1 MAEYKTQAAIV
12 FALGL
17 LLTLTLPLTA
27 EAAPRAFPGAVGF
40 GAFATGWTGGEIIP
54 VTTLA
59 DAGPGSLRACVE
71 KGDMPRICVF
81 QVSGT
86 ITLDSPLF
94 FRSNLYVAGQTA
106 PGLGIQI
113 RLGKS
118 RATPVIIKN
127 ASDVVVRFLK
137 VRPGPSQQPS
147 SSVDGVTLENA
158 TRVYLDHLSL
168 MFATDENLGIHVS
181 RERSSDITVANSI
194 SAWALD
200 HANHP
205 KGRHS
210 KGALICSGDGRDF
223 DCGRVSLWRNL
234 FAHNRDRNPDI
245 YGNDDGPVEVVN
257 SVFYNPISQFGEFRN
272 YYGNALIIYAG
283 NVALTGP
290 NTVRNRPAAVEAI
303 MASDQYSLE
312 VQVDDILAIDRG
324 RCDRNRP
331 FPQVDADPGAEIVEG
346 VTGTLSVPRVKASE
360 VLDLVLEGV
369 GDRLPSDRHRD
380 ELDRQLVDTVRNC
393 TGRVIDSP
401 SEVGGWPDHQLDER
415 VVDTDGDG
423 FPDDWEDATA
433 GLDASQPNDPW
444 QIATGTDR
452 AHIELWLAELAGDRE
467 LDD

>member
-1 MAEYKTQAAIV
+1 MMARNRTQAAVLIV
-12 FALGL
+12 LGL
-17 LLTLTLPLTA
+17 LMSQTLAA

-40 GAFATGWTGGEIIP
+40 GASATGWTGGEVIP

-59 DAGPGSLRACVE
+59 DTGAGSLRACVE
-71 KGDMPRICVF
+71 KGEMPRICVF

-86 ITLDSPLF
+86 ITLDTPLF

-106 PGLGIQI
+106 PGQGIQI

-137 VRPGPSQQPS
+137 VRPGPSEQPS
-147 SSVDGVTLENA
+147 SSVDAVTLENA

-168 MFATDENLGIHVS
+168 MFSTDENLGIHVS

-200 HANHP
+200 RANHP

-272 YYGNALIIYAG
+272 YYGNAFIVYAG

-290 NTVRNRPAAVEAI
+290 STVDRRPAAVEAI
-303 MASDQYSLE
+303 MASDQYRLE

-324 RCDRNRP
+324 RCNQDRP
-331 FPQVDADPGAEIVEG
+331 FRQVDADPGAEIIEG

-369 GDRLPSDRHRD
+369 GDRLPSGGHRD
-380 ELDRQLVDTVRNC
+380 SLDQQLVETVRDC
-393 TGRVIDSP
+393 KGKVIDAP
-401 SEVGGWPDHQLDER
+401 SEVGGWPDLQPEER
-415 VVDTDGDG
+415 VVDSDGDG
-423 FPDDWEDATA
+423 LPDAWEQSTT
-433 GLDASQPNDPW
+433 GLDAGQPDDPW
-444 QIATGTDR
+444 QIVAGTDQSY
-452 AHIELWLAELAGDRE
+452 IQLWLAELAGDRE
-467 LDD
+467 LED

>member
-1 MAEYKTQAAIV
+1 MMARNRTQAAVLIV
-12 FALGL
+12 LSL
-17 LLTLTLPLTA
+17 LISQPLAA

-40 GAFATGWTGGEIIP
+40 GASATGWTGGEVIP

-59 DAGPGSLRACVE
+59 DAGAGSLRACVE
-71 KGDMPRICVF
+71 KGEMPRICVF

-86 ITLDSPLF
+86 ITLDTPLF

-106 PGLGIQI
+106 PGQGIQI

-137 VRPGPSQQPS
+137 VRPGPSEQPS
-147 SSVDGVTLENA
+147 SSVDAVTLENA

-168 MFATDENLGIHVS
+168 MFSTDENLGIHVS

-200 HANHP
+200 RANHP

-272 YYGNALIIYAG
+272 YYGNAFIVYAG

-290 NTVRNRPAAVEAI
+290 STVDRRPAAVEAI
-303 MASDQYSLE
+303 MASDQYRLE

-324 RCDRNRP
+324 RCNQDRP
-331 FPQVDADPGAEIVEG
+331 FRQVDADPGAEIIEG
-346 VTGTLSVPRVKASE
+346 VAGPLSVPRVKASE

-369 GDRLPSDRHRD
+369 GDRLPSGRHRD
-380 ELDRQLVDTVRNC
+380 SLDQQLVETVRDC
-393 TGRVIDSP
+393 KGKVIDSP
-401 SEVGGWPDHQLDER
+401 SEVGGWPDLQPEER
-415 VVDTDGDG
+415 VVDSDGDG
-423 FPDDWEDATA
+423 FPDAWEQSTT
-433 GLDASQPNDPW
+433 GLDAGQPDDPW
-444 QIATGTDR
+444 QIVAGTDQSY
-452 AHIELWLAELAGDRE
+452 IQLWLAELAGDRE

>member
-1 MAEYKTQAAIV
+1 MMARNRTQAAVLIV
-12 FALGL
+12 LGL
-17 LLTLTLPLTA
+17 LMSQTLAA

-40 GAFATGWTGGEIIP
+40 GASATGWTGGEVIP

-59 DAGPGSLRACVE
+59 DAGAGSLRACVE
-71 KGDMPRICVF
+71 KGEMPRICVF

-86 ITLDSPLF
+86 ITLDTPLF

-106 PGLGIQI
+106 PGQGIQI

-137 VRPGPSQQPS
+137 VRPGPSEQPS
-147 SSVDGVTLENA
+147 SSVDAVTLENA

-168 MFATDENLGIHVS
+168 MFSTDENLGIHVS

-245 YGNDDGPVEVVN
+245 YGHDDGPVEVVN

-272 YYGNALIIYAG
+272 YYGNAFIVYAG

-290 NTVRNRPAAVEAI
+290 STVDRRPAAVEAI
-303 MASDQYSLE
+303 MASDQYRLE

-324 RCDRNRP
+324 RCDQDRP
-331 FPQVDADPGAEIVEG
+331 FRQVDADPGAEIIEG

-369 GDRLPSDRHRD
+369 GDRLPSGGHRD
-380 ELDRQLVDTVRNC
+380 SLDQQLVETVRDC
-393 TGRVIDSP
+393 KGKVIDSP
-401 SEVGGWPDHQLDER
+401 SEVGGWPDLQPEER
-415 VVDTDGDG
+415 IVDSDGDG
-423 FPDDWEDATA
+423 FPDTWEQSTT
-433 GLDASQPNDPW
+433 GLDAGQPDDPW
-444 QIATGTDR
+444 QIVAGTDQSY
-452 AHIELWLAELAGDRE
+452 IQLWLAELAGDRE
-467 LDD
+467 LDN

>member
-1 MAEYKTQAAIV
+1 MMARNRTQAAVLIV
-12 FALGL
+12 LGL
-17 LLTLTLPLTA
+17 LMSQTLAA

-40 GAFATGWTGGEIIP
+40 GASATGWTGGEVIP

-59 DAGPGSLRACVE
+59 DAGAGSLRACVE
-71 KGDMPRICVF
+71 KGEMPRICVF

-86 ITLDSPLF
+86 ITLDTPLF

-106 PGLGIQI
+106 PGQGIQI

-137 VRPGPSQQPS
+137 VRPGPSEQPS
-147 SSVDGVTLENA
+147 SSVDAVTLENA

-168 MFATDENLGIHVS
+168 MFSTDENLGIHVS

-200 HANHP
+200 RANHP

-272 YYGNALIIYAG
+272 YYGNAFIVYAG

-290 NTVRNRPAAVEAI
+290 STVDRRPAAVEAI
-303 MASDQYSLE
+303 MASDQYRLE
-312 VQVDDILAIDRG
+312 VQVDDVLAIDRG
-324 RCDRNRP
+324 RCNQDRP
-331 FPQVDADPGAEIVEG
+331 FRQVDADPGAEIIEG

-369 GDRLPSDRHRD
+369 GDRLPSGRHRD
-380 ELDRQLVDTVRNC
+380 SLDQQLVETVRDC
-393 TGRVIDSP
+393 KGKVIDSP
-401 SEVGGWPDHQLDER
+401 SEVGGWPDLQPEER
-415 VVDTDGDG
+415 VVDSDGDG
-423 FPDDWEDATA
+423 FPDAWEQSTT
-433 GLDASQPNDPW
+433 GLDAGQPDDPW
-444 QIATGTDR
+444 QIVAGTDQSY
-452 AHIELWLAELAGDRE
+452 IQLWLAELAGDRE

>member
-1 MAEYKTQAAIV
+1 MMARNRTQAAVLIV
-12 FALGL
+12 LSL
-17 LLTLTLPLTA
+17 LISQTLAA

-40 GAFATGWTGGEIIP
+40 GASATGWTGGEVIP

-59 DAGPGSLRACVE
+59 DAGAGSLRACVE
-71 KGDMPRICVF
+71 KGEMPRICVF

-86 ITLDSPLF
+86 ITLDTPLF

-106 PGLGIQI
+106 PGQGIQI

-137 VRPGPSQQPS
+137 VRPGPSEQPS
-147 SSVDGVTLENA
+147 SSVDAVTLENA

-168 MFATDENLGIHVS
+168 MFSTDENLGIHVS

-200 HANHP
+200 RANHP

-272 YYGNALIIYAG
+272 YYGNAFIVYAG

-290 NTVRNRPAAVEAI
+290 STVDRRPAAVEAI
-303 MASDQYSLE
+303 MASDQYRLE
-312 VQVDDILAIDRG
+312 VQVDDVLAIDRG
-324 RCDRNRP
+324 RCNQDRP
-331 FPQVDADPGAEIVEG
+331 FRQVDADSGAEIIEG

-369 GDRLPSDRHRD
+369 GDRLPSGGHRD
-380 ELDRQLVDTVRNC
+380 SLDLQLVETVRDC
-393 TGRVIDSP
+393 KGKVIDSP
-401 SEVGGWPDHQLDER
+401 SEVGGWPDLQPEER
-415 VVDTDGDG
+415 VVDSDGDG
-423 FPDDWEDATA
+423 FPDAWEQSTT
-433 GLDASQPNDPW
+433 GLDVGQPDDPW
-444 QIATGTDR
+444 QIVAGTDQTY
-452 AHIELWLAELAGDRE
+452 IQLWLAELAGDRE

>member
-1 MAEYKTQAAIV
+1 MMARNRTQAAVLIV
-12 FALGL
+12 LGL
-17 LLTLTLPLTA
+17 LMSQTLAA

-40 GAFATGWTGGEIIP
+40 GASATGWTGGEVIP

-59 DAGPGSLRACVE
+59 DTGAGSLRACVE
-71 KGDMPRICVF
+71 KGEMPRICVF

-86 ITLDSPLF
+86 ITLDTPLF

-106 PGLGIQI
+106 PGQGIQI

-137 VRPGPSQQPS
+137 IRPGPSEQPS
-147 SSVDGVTLENA
+147 SSVDAVTLENA

-168 MFATDENLGIHVS
+168 MFSTDENLGIHVS

-200 HANHP
+200 RANHP

-272 YYGNALIIYAG
+272 YYGNAFIVYAG

-290 NTVRNRPAAVEAI
+290 STVDRRPAAVEAI
-303 MASDQYSLE
+303 MASDQYRLE

-324 RCDRNRP
+324 RCNQDRP
-331 FPQVDADPGAEIVEG
+331 FRQVDADPGAEIIEG

-369 GDRLPSDRHRD
+369 GDRLPSGRHRD
-380 ELDRQLVDTVRNC
+380 TLDLQLVETVRDC
-393 TGRVIDSP
+393 KGKVIDSP
-401 SEVGGWPDHQLDER
+401 SEVGGWPDLQPEER
-415 VVDTDGDG
+415 VVDSDGDG
-423 FPDDWEDATA
+423 FPDAWEQSTT
-433 GLDASQPNDPW
+433 GLDAGQPDDPW
-444 QIATGTDR
+444 QIVAGTDQSY
-452 AHIELWLAELAGDRE
+452 IQLWLAELAGDRE